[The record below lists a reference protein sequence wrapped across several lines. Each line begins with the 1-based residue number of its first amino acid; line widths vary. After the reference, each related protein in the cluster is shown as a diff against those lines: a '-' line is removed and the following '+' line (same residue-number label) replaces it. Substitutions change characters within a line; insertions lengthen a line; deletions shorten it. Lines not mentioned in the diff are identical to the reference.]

1 MSGERHLR
9 AVGAAG
15 ENPAV
20 PEPTHPARLSPQQQR
35 DLRRARRA
43 AVWVGVVLPLALT
56 AAAAA
61 ILVAWSPRLP
71 DPMATHWSG
80 SGGPDGFMSPMA
92 GILVFAGLGVG
103 MSLLLG
109 LLAVFGGGSG
119 GTGGTGGSGARGA
132 RRARGPGLAWSGM
145 NRFLAA
151 VSLWTVV
158 LLMVLAVLSAQM
170 QLDLSDARDAPGIG
184 GAMWIGF
191 GAAFAA
197 GIVGFLA
204 QPGVRIDVPAT
215 AEGLAIDLD
224 ESERAVWTATI
235 RPSAILVWVIA
246 ATILLTLGAT
256 IWLFLLGEPLAW
268 MNLGITVLLIMLF
281 SVGSWYRVR
290 IDSGGLVARS
300 LVGWPSFRVPAA
312 DVARVDARELSPFAE
327 WGGWGLRWVPGTGFG
342 IVMRTGEGI
351 LVTRRDDRIF
361 AVTVDDAATGA
372 ALLEAV
378 AERAA
383 RKQESNVRGDR

>member
-1 MSGERHLR
+1 MSGQRHLR

-15 ENPAV
+15 DVPAAA
-20 PEPTHPARLSPQQQR
+20 PGPPHPARLSPHQLR

-109 LLAVFGGGSG
+109 LLAVFGGG
-119 GTGGTGGSGARGA
+119 TGGSGARGG
-132 RRARGPGLAWSGM
+132 RGPGLVWSGM

-158 LLMVLAVLSAQM
+158 LLMVLAVLSAQI

-184 GAMWIGF
+184 GAMWIAF

-197 GIVGFLA
+197 GTVGFVA
-204 QPGVRIDVPAT
+204 QPGVRVDVPAT
-215 AEGLAIDLD
+215 AEALAIELD
-224 ESERAVWTATI
+224 EGERAVWTATI

-246 ATILLTLGAT
+246 ATVLLTLGTT

-268 MNLGITVLLIMLF
+268 MNLGITVLLIVLF

-300 LVGWPSFRVPAA
+300 LVGRPSFRVPTA
-312 DVARVDARELSPFAE
+312 DVARVDARELNPFAE

-351 LVTRRDDRIF
+351 LVTRRDGRIF